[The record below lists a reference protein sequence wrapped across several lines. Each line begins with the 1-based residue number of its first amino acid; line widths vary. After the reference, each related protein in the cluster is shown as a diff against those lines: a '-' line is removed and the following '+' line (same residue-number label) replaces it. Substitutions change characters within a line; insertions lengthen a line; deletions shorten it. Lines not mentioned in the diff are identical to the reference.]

1 MSKYTPPFVMN
12 ERIPALLTEIGEEIG
27 RIKSIAKN
35 GLSPHLRKQ
44 NRIRTI
50 NSSLAIEHN
59 SLTLEQVT
67 AIVNGK
73 RVLGPRR
80 DILEVENAVKAY
92 DQAVSLDPYSV
103 RDLLTAHGIMMKAL
117 VDEAGT
123 FRQGGVGVFKG
134 TELMHLAP
142 PANMVPHEIEA
153 LFEWYRLSQMHPLIK
168 SAIFHYE
175 FEFIHPFADGN
186 GRMGRLW
193 HSLLL
198 GQWNGMF
205 FWMPVEDMIRRH
217 QQEYYDAIGQSTAK
231 TDAAPFVEFM
241 LDIILQTLRDPLYQ
255 TEDAQESSGHYGEY
269 IDKLLEVLGTKELS
283 AGEIMQ
289 GLGLSHRP
297 TLRNNYLNPALKLGL
312 IEMTVPDKP
321 NSSRQKYRLVR
332 S

>member
-1 MSKYTPPFVMN
+1 MN